1 MKLSEFSIR
10 RPIFTWMVTL
20 VVIIIG
26 LVSLTRLP
34 VDLMPEVVFPTLNVN
49 ASYPNTG
56 PEEIEE
62 LITRPIEEALSAVP
76 GVEEVFSSSSEG
88 SSSVRIMFAWGTNLD
103 AAADDVRERLDRI
116 IGRLPEEVD
125 RPTLRKFDPAQ
136 QPILQFGALSNLDP
150 VQARRIID
158 EQIAYRLERVAG
170 VASVDV
176 YGGRQREI
184 QVNLDPLKLKALGL
198 PLNVITSKIRQENV
212 DMPAGVIERG
222 NYEILLRIP
231 GVFTGLD
238 QLRETVVAIRD
249 GVPIQLK
256 EIASVDDTFQRVTR
270 VARINDREGMRLAVY
285 KQSGENTVNVAER
298 VLKEIGE
305 IQRDIPQIELMP
317 TSNSAE
323 YIRRAISNVG
333 SSAVWGSVLA
343 ILALLVFLVS
353 IRSTLVV
360 AISIPISLVGTIAL
374 IYFGGFTL
382 NTMTLGALALGIGQL
397 IDSSIVVLEN
407 IYRME
412 EGGVP
417 PLKASIDGVNEVAA
431 PIAVG
436 AITTCVVFLPMIF
449 MRGMSGVMFKQLA
462 YVVSFANLMG
472 LFVALTMV
480 PMLSARLIRV
490 AKPFDPG
497 TKKPA
502 ARLVNFFLG
511 GFRKL
516 ENWYKRLLHKALD
529 HRVFVLS
536 SVGALLVGCLFL
548 IRLVGTEF
556 MPTTDENEVRVSVEM
571 EVGTRLEVMAKT
583 FATVTEIVKAA
594 VPEIITREESFGG
607 GGWRSGANTG
617 NMTLKL
623 VSKDTRSRSSEEI
636 AVDLRRRL
644 SGIPGTVVR
653 TRASGGQMMF
663 GMRGGGGQER
673 LQVEIRGYDLTIAEA
688 LARQIQEI
696 VKTVKGVTDTRLSRE
711 IGNPE
716 ELLLIDRQAAADM
729 KLSVSEI
736 GQSIQTVLSGTQAS
750 YFREAGRE
758 FRILVKVK
766 DSEYLR
772 IQDILDLTI
781 TNAEGEPISLRNVID
796 TRPRRG
802 PIRIERRD
810 RERVVTVSG
819 EIAGRDLGSVI
830 ADAQQA
836 LRVVPV
842 PRNFSIQ
849 FTGDYEE
856 QQKANRELLQSIILA
871 LVLVYMIMAML
882 YESLRDPLIV
892 MFSVP
897 LAAIGVIL
905 MLFLTK
911 TSFNMQSYI
920 GLIMLGGIVVNN
932 AIIIVDYT
940 NLLRQRDKMPIREA
954 IEEAGRRRLRPIL
967 MTAFTAIMATFPLAL
982 GLGEGG
988 EAQAPLARTVIG
1000 GLLSSTLITLIV
1012 VPVVYNIF
1020 EDFRRKKEHGV
1031 TANGAVEAAAETEP
1045 K

>member
-10 RPIFTWMVTL
+10 RPIFTIMVTL

-34 VDLMPEVVFPTLNVN
+34 VDLMPEIVYPTLNVN
-49 ASYPNTG
+49 TSYPNTG

-62 LITRPIEEALSAVP
+62 LITRPVEEAMSAVP

-88 SSSVRIMFAWGTNLD
+88 SSSVRIMFEWGTDLD

-116 IGRLPEEVD
+116 VGRLPEEVD

-136 QPILQFGALSNLDP
+136 QPILQFGAVSNLDP
-150 VQARRIID
+150 VQARRIIN

-170 VASVDV
+170 VASIDV
-176 YGGRQREI
+176 SGGREREI
-184 QVNLDPLKLKALGL
+184 QVNLDPSKLKALGL
-198 PLNVITSKIRQENV
+198 PLDVITSKIRQENV

-222 NYEILLRIP
+222 NYQILIRIP
-231 GVFTGLD
+231 GVFTNLD
-238 QLRETVVAIRD
+238 QIRDTVVAVRD
-249 GVPIQLK
+249 GVSIQIK
-256 EIASVDDTFQRVTR
+256 ELASIDDTFRRITR
-270 VARINDREGMRLAVY
+270 VVRINDKEGTRLAVY
-285 KQSGENTVNVAER
+285 KQSGENTVNVAEA
-298 VLKEIGE
+298 VLKEIAE
-305 IQRDIPQIELMP
+305 IQRDIPQIELVP

-323 YIRRAISNVG
+323 YIKRAIDNVA
-333 SSAVWGSVLA
+333 SSAVWGGVLA
-343 ILALLVFLVS
+343 IMALLVFLVN

-360 AISIPISLVGTIAL
+360 AISIPISLIGTLAL

-397 IDSSIVVLEN
+397 VDSSIVVLEN

-417 PLKASIDGVNEVAA
+417 PLRASIEGTNEVAA
-431 PIAVG
+431 PIAAG

-480 PMLSARLIRV
+480 PMLSSRLIRV
-490 AKPFDPG
+490 VKPVGPEAK
-497 TKKPA
+497 KLA
-502 ARLVNFFLG
+502 ERLIRFFLE

-516 ENWYKRLLHKALD
+516 EDWYKRLLHKALD
-529 HRVFVLS
+529 HRVLVLAIT
-536 SVGALLVGCLFL
+536 GALLVGSLFL
-548 IRLVGTEF
+548 VRLVGTEF
-556 MPTTDENEVRVSVEM
+556 MPATDEGEVRVTVEM
-571 EVGTRLEVMAKT
+571 EVGTRLEVMNKT
-583 FATVTEIVKAA
+583 FATVTEIVKKA
-594 VPEIITREESFGG
+594 VPEIVSHEESFGG

-623 VSKDTRSRSSEEI
+623 VAKGQRSRSSEAI
-636 AVDLRRRL
+636 AVDLRKKL
-644 SGIPGTVVR
+644 TGIPGTVVR

-673 LQVEIRGYDLTIAEA
+673 LQLEIRGYDLSVSEA
-688 LARQIQEI
+688 LAKQVQEV
-696 VKTVKGVTDTRLSRE
+696 VKTVKGVTDTRISRE

-716 ELLLIDRQAAADM
+716 ELFIIDRQAAADM
-729 KLSVSEI
+729 KLSVSDI
-736 GQSIQTVLSGTQAS
+736 GRSIQTVLSGTQAGV
-750 YFREAGRE
+750 FREAGRE

-766 DSEYLR
+766 DSEYMDL
-772 IQDILDLTI
+772 QDILDLTV
-781 TNAEGEPISLRNVID
+781 TNSAGEPISLRNVIS

-802 PIRIERRD
+802 PIRVERRD

-819 EIAGRDLGSVI
+819 EISGRDLGSI
-830 ADAQQA
+830 MADAREA
-836 LRVVPV
+836 LRQIPI
-842 PRNFSIQ
+842 PRSFSIQ

-856 QQKANRELLQSIILA
+856 QRKANRELLLSIILA
-871 LVLVYMIMAML
+871 LLLVYMIMAML
-882 YESLRDPLIV
+882 YESVRDPFIV

-905 MLFLTK
+905 MLFITK

-920 GLIMLGGIVVNN
+920 GCIMLGGIVVNN

-940 NLLRQRDKMPIREA
+940 NLLRQRDKMPIRQA

-967 MTAFTAIMATFPLAL
+967 MTAFTAVMATLPLAL

-1000 GLLSSTLITLIV
+1000 GLTSSTLITLIV

-1020 EDFRRKKEHGV
+1020 EDFRRKKEKGV
-1031 TANGAVEAAAETEP
+1031 VADGESR
-1045 K
+1045 

>member
-1 MKLSEFSIR
+1 MKLAEFSIR
-10 RPIFTWMVTL
+10 RPIFTIMVTL

-26 LVSLTRLP
+26 LVSLSRLP
-34 VDLMPEVVFPTLNVN
+34 VDLMPEVVYPTLNVN
-49 ASYPNTG
+49 TSYPNTG

-62 LITRPIEEALSAVP
+62 LITRPVEEAMSAVP
-76 GVEEVFSSSSEG
+76 GVEEVFSTSSEG
-88 SSSVRIMFAWGTNLD
+88 SSSIRIMFAWGTDLD

-116 IGRLPEEVD
+116 VGRLPEEVD

-136 QPILQFGALSNLDP
+136 QPILGFGAVSNLDP

-170 VASVDV
+170 VASVEV
-176 YGGRQREI
+176 SGGREREI

-198 PLNVITSKIRQENV
+198 PLDVVTSKIRQENV
-212 DMPAGVIERG
+212 DMPAGIIERG
-222 NYEILLRIP
+222 NYQILVRIP
-231 GVFTGLD
+231 GVFTNLD
-238 QLRETVVAIRD
+238 QIRDTVVAVRD
-249 GVPIQLK
+249 GVPIQIK
-256 EIASVDDTFQRVTR
+256 EIASVDDTFRRITR
-270 VARINDREGMRLAVY
+270 VVRINDKEGTRLAVY

-298 VLKEIGE
+298 VLKEIAD
-305 IQRDIPQIELMP
+305 IQRDIPQIELVP
-317 TSNSAE
+317 TSNTAE
-323 YIRRAISNVG
+323 YIRRAIDNVG
-333 SSAVWGSVLA
+333 SSAVWGGVLA
-343 ILALLVFLVS
+343 IMALLVFLVN

-360 AISIPISLVGTIAL
+360 ALSIPISLIGTVAL

-397 IDSSIVVLEN
+397 VDSSIVVLEN
-407 IYRME
+407 IYRMQ

-417 PLKASIDGVNEVAA
+417 PLKASIDGTNEVAA
-431 PIAVG
+431 PIAAG

-480 PMLSARLIRV
+480 PMLSNRLIRV
-490 AKPFDPG
+490 VKPFDPA
-497 TKKPA
+497 TK
-502 ARLVNFFLG
+502 RLAERLANFFLG
-511 GFRKL
+511 GFRRL
-516 ENWYKRLLHKALD
+516 EDWYKRLLHKALD
-529 HRVFVLS
+529 HRVFVL
-536 SVGALLVGCLFL
+536 VLTGALLVGCLFL
-548 IRLVGTEF
+548 LRLVGTEF
-556 MPTTDENEVRVSVEM
+556 MPATDEGEVRITVEM
-571 EVGTRLEVMAKT
+571 EVGTRLEVMNKS
-583 FATVTEIVKAA
+583 FAIVTEIVKKA
-594 VPEIITREESFGG
+594 VPEIVSHEESFGG

-623 VSKDTRSRSSEEI
+623 LPKNKRSRSSEAI
-636 AVDLRRRL
+636 AVDLRQKL
-644 SGIPGTVVR
+644 TGIPGTVVR

-673 LQVEIRGYDLTIAEA
+673 LQVEVRGYDLSVSEA
-688 LARQIQEI
+688 LARRVQEL
-696 VKTVKGVTDTRLSRE
+696 VKTVTGVTDTRISRE

-716 ELLLIDRQAAADM
+716 ELFIIDRQAAADM
-729 KLSVSEI
+729 KLSVSDI
-736 GQSIQTVLSGTQAS
+736 GRSIQTVLSGTQAS
-750 YFREAGRE
+750 VFREAGRE

-766 DSEYLR
+766 DSEYMEL
-772 IQDILDLTI
+772 QDILDLTV
-781 TNAEGEPISLRNVID
+781 TNSGGEPISLRNVIN

-819 EIAGRDLGSVI
+819 EISGRDMGSI
-830 ADAQQA
+830 MADAREA
-836 LRVVPV
+836 LRRIPI

-856 QQKANRELLQSIILA
+856 QQKANRELLLSIILA

-882 YESLRDPLIV
+882 YESLRDPFIV

-920 GLIMLGGIVVNN
+920 GCIMLGGIVVNN

-940 NLLRQRDKMPIREA
+940 NLLRHRDKMPIRQA

-967 MTAFTAIMATFPLAL
+967 MTAFTAVMATLPLAL

-1000 GLLSSTLITLIV
+1000 GLTSSTLITLIV

-1020 EDFRRKKEHGV
+1020 EDFRRKKEKGV
-1031 TANGAVEAAAETEP
+1031 VADTATAAESR
-1045 K
+1045 

>member
-1 MKLSEFSIR
+1 MKLSEFSIH
-10 RPIFTWMVTL
+10 RPIFSWMVTL
-20 VVIIIG
+20 VVVIIG
-26 LVSLTRLP
+26 LVSLSRLP
-34 VDLMPEVVFPTLNVN
+34 VDLMPEIVYPTLNVN
-49 ASYPNTG
+49 ASYRNTG

-62 LITRPIEEALSAVP
+62 IITRPVEEALSAVP

-88 SSSVRIMFAWGTNLD
+88 SSSVRIMFAWGTNLES
-103 AAADDVRERLDRI
+103 AASDVRERLDRI
-116 IGRLPEEVD
+116 VGRLPEEVD

-136 QPILQFGALSNLDP
+136 QPILQFGALTNLDP

-198 PLNVITSKIRQENV
+198 PLNAITSKIRQENV

-222 NYEILLRIP
+222 NYDILLRIP

-238 QLRETVVAIRD
+238 QLRATVVAVRD
-249 GVPIQLK
+249 GVPIQLR
-256 EIASVDDTFQRVTR
+256 EIASVDDTFQRITR

-285 KQSGENTVNVAER
+285 KQSGQNTVNVAER

-305 IQRDIPQIELMP
+305 IQKDIPQIEIIP

-323 YIRRAISNVG
+323 YIRRAINNVS
-333 SSAVWGSVLA
+333 SSAMWGAGLAVLV
-343 ILALLVFLVS
+343 LLVFLAN

-360 AISIPISLVGTIAL
+360 AISIPISIIGTIAL

-382 NTMTLGALALGIGQL
+382 NTMTLGALALGVGML

-412 EGGVP
+412 EAGVP
-417 PLKASIDGVNEVAA
+417 PLKAAVDGVNEVAA
-431 PIAVG
+431 
-436 AITTCVVFLPMIF
+436 AITAGAVTTMAVFLPMIF

-462 YVVSFANLMG
+462 YVISFSILMG
-472 LFVALTMV
+472 LLVALTMV
-480 PMLSARLIRV
+480 PMLSARLIRAV
-490 AKPFDPG
+490 RPVG
-497 TKKPA
+497 PA
-502 ARLVNFFLG
+502 AMKPGARLARFFLD
-511 GFRKL
+511 GFNKVADG
-516 ENWYKRLLHKALD
+516 YKRLLHWALS
-529 HRVFVLS
+529 HRALVLGA
-536 SVGALLVGCLFL
+536 VGAVLVGCLFL
-548 IRLVGTEF
+548 IRLVGTEY
-556 MPTTDENEVRVSVEM
+556 MPTTDENEVRVTVEM
-571 EVGTRLEVMAKT
+571 EVGTRLEVMNRT
-583 FATVTEIVKAA
+583 FATVTEIVKRA
-594 VPEIITREESFGG
+594 VPEIVTQEESFGG

-617 NMTLKL
+617 SMTLKL
-623 VSKDTRSRSSEEI
+623 VPRGRRSRSSEDI
-636 AVDLRRRL
+636 AVALRREL
-644 SGIPGTVVR
+644 ADIPGTVIR

-673 LQVEIRGYDLTIAEA
+673 LQVEVRGYDLTVAEA
-688 LARQIQEI
+688 LARQVQEI
-696 VKTVKGVTDTRLSRE
+696 VKKVPGVTDTRLSRE

-716 ELLLIDRQAAADM
+716 ELLVIDRQAAADM
-729 KLSVSEI
+729 RLSVSEI
-736 GQSIQTVLSGTQAS
+736 GQSIQTVLSGTQAG

-766 DSEYLR
+766 DSEFLG
-772 IQDILDLTI
+772 IPDILDLTI
-781 TNAEGEPISLRNVID
+781 NNAAGEAISLRNVID

-819 EIAGRDLGSVI
+819 EIAGRDMGSI
-830 ADAQQA
+830 ISDARAA
-836 LRVVPV
+836 LRTIPI
-842 PRNFSIQ
+842 PRNFGIR

-856 QQKANRELLQSIILA
+856 RQKSNRELLLSITLA
-871 LVLVYMIMAML
+871 LLLVYMTMAML

-911 TSFNMQSYI
+911 TSFSMQAYI

-932 AIIIVDYT
+932 AIILVDYT
-940 NLLRQRDKMPIREA
+940 NLLRKRDRMPVGAA

-967 MTAFTAIMATFPLAL
+967 MTAFTTIMGVLPLAL
-982 GLGEGG
+982 GVGEGG

-1000 GLLSSTLITLIV
+1000 GLLSSTLITLVV
-1012 VPVVYNIF
+1012 VPVVYSLF
-1020 EDFRRKKEHGV
+1020 EDFRRKKESGEA
-1031 TANGAVEAAAETEP
+1031 ANGAAP
-1045 K
+1045 SN